1 MGNSRIK
8 ITKRNLEDYRVGPSK
23 RIKLK
28 EHDIAHIV
36 YGEDIDGFITGGKPK
51 TGTTPFLKVPEDNTW
66 FKIFKIDAE

>member
-1 MGNSRIK
+1 MGNRRVK

-28 EHDIAHIV
+28 ESDIANIV
-36 YGEDIDGFITGGKPK
+36 YGEDIDGFMTNTKPK
-51 TGTTPFLKVPEDNTW
+51 TGTTPYLKVPEDDTW